1 MKKIAAILVAVCLFS
16 MSVSVRA
23 GRIVGG
29 ENPDLADGALD
40 SPAEAGASS
49 NIQVYVTDVASRYA
63 VDVTLPYLIMS
74 LG

>member
-40 SPAEAGASS
+40 IPAEAGPMW
-49 NIQVYVTDVASRYA
+49 QA
-63 VDVTLPYLIMS
+63 VMPLMLLS
-74 LG
+74 LT